1 MGFTKRFITEEL
13 IMSRIK
19 SGHNLTKIF
28 NVDALIFQDKISSK
42 IYELHIKGYTDTD
55 VFKVIKSFK

>member
-13 IMSRIK
+13 IMTRIK

-42 IYELHIKGYTDTD
+42 IYELHMDDYDDNKI
-55 VFKVIKSFK
+55 FKIIYKK

>member
-13 IMSRIK
+13 IMTRIK

-42 IYELHIKGYTDTD
+42 IYELHMEGYEDNEI
-55 VFKVIKSFK
+55 FKIIYKK

>member
-1 MGFTKRFITEEL
+1 MA
-13 IMSRIK
+13 RIK
-19 SGHNLTKIF
+19 SGYNLTKIF